1 MEDTKPIPAFR
12 KVLKRYRRQPVE
24 GLDNSDLIDFLVG
37 DERVVDIVCDES
49 STADIY
55 RGRLFGL
62 KGFPG
67 FLYAPSA
74 LSDEVQRAFG
84 LAAVSEYCEKPHAT
98 NIDAVPPKAS
108 EVIADDDDTMWN
120 LWKHEHGFV
129 ARSSG
134 NSSSHTNDRKKNTHS
149 PRYYRSFGKLS
160 WATCGFHYDWTARA
174 YPATAQS
181 PVPFALAKLARIF
194 ARTALQIE
202 GSCEP
207 SDQST
212 SDRCKFEA
220 TACIVN
226 YYDSKAIMGGHR
238 DDSEEAVTKPVI
250 SFSMGRPAI
259 FLLGGATLEDEP
271 VVPILV
277 RPGDVMIL
285 GGASRL
291 NYHAVAGLLP
301 QPLPQPETSKL
312 QINHNSAPFQV
323 GYNCL
328 FGGGGSVPIATTGDL
343 EALSAF
349 LSQHRININIRQ
361 VYNAA

>member
-1 MEDTKPIPAFR
+1 MPTNYVRSNERHKKNQNAGRIFPLNWCHRILLPRTLRIEHQSSMYNCTMEDTKPIPAFR

-160 WATCGFHYDWTARA
+160 
-174 YPATAQS
+174 
-181 PVPFALAKLARIF
+181 RIM
-194 ARTALQIE
+194 
-202 GSCEP
+202 
-207 SDQST
+207 
-212 SDRCKFEA
+212 
-220 TACIVN
+220 
-226 YYDSKAIMGGHR
+226 SK
-238 DDSEEAVTKPVI
+238 
-250 SFSMGRPAI
+250 
-259 FLLGGATLEDEP
+259 
-271 VVPILV
+271 
-277 RPGDVMIL
+277 
-285 GGASRL
+285 
-291 NYHAVAGLLP
+291 
-301 QPLPQPETSKL
+301 
-312 QINHNSAPFQV
+312 
-323 GYNCL
+323 
-328 FGGGGSVPIATTGDL
+328 
-343 EALSAF
+343 
-349 LSQHRININIRQ
+349 INILSG
-361 VYNAA
+361 